1 MIPHAPLPSL
11 PETPSARRRRH
22 RIRNGL
28 VGGALVVGAG
38 LVALAR
44 RDADG
49 RMGLSW
55 FGRTARLGRMGAR
68 VGGTYASTAARKTF
82 ASAERRETLD
92 REREFRTASQ
102 VADELGQMK
111 GALMKLGQMA
121 SYLDDGLPEPIRIA
135 LSQLQSEAPPM
146 STELAR
152 ATVEAELGAPI
163 EQLFVEFDD
172 EPIAA
177 ASIGQVHRALIDT
190 TGADGKKIEQ
200 AVAVKVQYPGV
211 GEAIASDLRNAD
223 MLGVLLKQSFGGL
236 DPSEMVDEIKI
247 RLADEVDYEL
257 EATNQQLFADYYK
270 GHPFI
275 RIPSVVPEFSTK
287 RVLTT
292 ELADG
297 YRWNEMMERGQETR
311 DRVGEIIFRFVFRSL
326 YRFGAFNGDPHPGN
340 YLFHDDGTV
349 TFLDFGLVKHFTTDE
364 LRMFGSMVRAAAV
377 DHDAAEFRRIVE
389 DAGMLLPGAPVDTDE
404 VGEYFSLFYDTVRED
419 AEMTWTREYANS
431 VVRHT
436 FDRSSPISQY
446 ATVPRAFVFIQR
458 INLGLYAL
466 LGELGASGNYRR
478 IASELWPFVDAGPSS
493 ELGRAEAEWLRT
505 VDHRGVGADDAIWSR
520 APADPA

>member
-1 MIPHAPLPSL
+1 MKKLALSSL
-11 PETPSARRRRH
+11 ALLGVGLAVQQVARREQLQRTWLTRS
-22 RIRNGL
+22 
-28 VGGALVVGAG
+28 AK
-38 LVALAR
+38 LAR
-44 RDADG
+44 
-49 RMGLSW
+49 L
-55 FGRTARLGRMGAR
+55 GAR

-82 ASAERRETLD
+82 ASAQRRDELD
-92 REREFRTASQ
+92 RAREFRTAEQ

-121 SYLDDGLPEPIRIA
+121 SYLDDGLPEPLRLA
-135 LSQLQSEAPPM
+135 LAQLQSDAPPM

-152 ATVEAELGAPI
+152 STVESELGKPI
-163 EQLFVEFDD
+163 SELFVEFDD

-177 ASIGQVHRALIDT
+177 ASIGQVHRAIIRSVDEH
-190 TGADGKKIEQ
+190 GNPVER

-257 EATNQQLFADYYK
+257 EATNQQQFADFYRD
-270 GHPFI
+270 HPFI
-275 RIPSVVPEFSTK
+275 RIPEVVHEFSTK
-287 RVLTT
+287 RILTT
-292 ELADG
+292 ELAFG
-297 YRWNEMMERGQETR
+297 HRWAEMLEWDQVER

-349 TFLDFGLVKHFTTDE
+349 TFLDFGLVKHFTDDE
-364 LRMFGSMVRAAAV
+364 LEMFGSMVKAAAV
-377 DHDAAEFRRIVE
+377 DHDAAEFRRILE
-389 DAGMLLPGAPVDTDE
+389 SAGMLQADAPVDTDE
-404 VGEYFSLFYDTVRED
+404 VGEYFSLFYDTVRND
-419 AEMTWTREYANS
+419 VEMTWTRDYANS

-466 LGELGASGNYRR
+466 LGELEATGNYRR
-478 IASELWPFVDAGPSS
+478 IASELWTWVNAPPST
-493 ELGRAEAEWLRT
+493 ELGEAEAAWFAARAMA
-505 VDHRGVGADDAIWSR
+505 VAD
-520 APADPA
+520 